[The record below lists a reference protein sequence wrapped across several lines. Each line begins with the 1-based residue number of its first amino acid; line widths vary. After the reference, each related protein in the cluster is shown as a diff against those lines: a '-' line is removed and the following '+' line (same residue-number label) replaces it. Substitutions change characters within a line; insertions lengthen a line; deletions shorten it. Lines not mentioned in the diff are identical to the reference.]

1 MTQFVNDVSACVTES
16 LEGVALGSFGNL
28 VLLRDKNVILLNPN
42 KDRNRSKVAI
52 VCGGGSGHE
61 PAHSSFVNLEMLS
74 AAICGEVF
82 ASPSVGAIVD
92 GIRALVSHSEEPQKG
107 ILIVIKNYTGDRINF
122 GMASEILSSEGVL
135 LKKIIVADDVSLP
148 DIKARRGVAGT
159 VLVYKIAGALA
170 LQQETSNSNTQQQLN
185 EIYEVAEKVNK
196 NIHSMGCALSSCH
209 RPDGS
214 TIFTL
219 PEGEME
225 IGVGIHGER
234 GVLRTPVQSSDKIVT
249 LLIDNILTAK
259 QQHETENGSSK
270 RMVLLTN
277 NLGSVSGLEMGIVH
291 RKAILYLEEKGYE
304 VSRAYCGTY
313 MTCLDMRGISLT
325 LLTVVDDTF
334 LDLLDVAGADFT
346 KTNWKP
352 DSDYSHSI
360 SSIYINAPRS
370 LDSHINSD
378 FEDNSLDAGNNNI
391 ADTVD
396 KELMSIIEKVCEAGV
411 GAREILNNL
420 DRECGDGDAGDT
432 LATACNAILSNLQYF
447 GVRHVNTAF
456 RRIARCLTDAVGGT
470 SGPLYAVF
478 FIRAAAAFSSHAN
491 HNNSKE
497 WKSELNWMDAIQNG
511 ISGIEELGG
520 CSRGDRTLLD
530 ALYPVFEVL
539 KNKSAEGEVGIDD
552 LVQAAKDGA
561 EHTRNLEAQVGRARY
576 VEGKGLG
583 KVDPGAF
590 AVYLL
595 LKALL

>member
-1 MTQFVNDVSACVTES
+1 MSQFVNDVSDCVTEA
-16 LEGVALGSFGNL
+16 LEGIALGSFGNL
-28 VLLRDKNVILLNPN
+28 VLVRDKNVILLNPES
-42 KDRNRSKVAI
+42 DRNCSRVAI

-61 PAHSSFVNLEMLS
+61 PAHSSFVNHEMLS
-74 AAICGEVF
+74 AAICGDVF

-92 GIRALVSHSEEPQKG
+92 GIRSLVSNSVKSPKAVL
-107 ILIVIKNYTGDRINF
+107 LIIKNYTGDKINF
-122 GMASEILSSEGVL
+122 GMASEVLSSEGIL
-135 LKKIIVADDVSLP
+135 LKKLIVADDVSLSETR
-148 DIKARRGVAGT
+148 DRRGVAGT
-159 VLVYKIAGALA
+159 VLVYKIAGAFA
-170 LQQETSNSNTQQQLN
+170 SQQQSRNSDAQQLLN
-185 EIYEVAEKVNK
+185 EVYEVAEKVNR

-214 TIFTL
+214 VIFTL

-234 GVLRTPVQSSDKIVT
+234 GVLRTAVKSSDEIVT
-249 LLIDNILTAK
+249 ILIDKILAAK
-259 QQHETENGSSK
+259 QNHEDENSGIR

-277 NLGSVSGLEMGIVH
+277 NLGSVSELEMGVVH

-313 MTCLDMRGISLT
+313 MTSLDMRGISLT

-334 LDLLDVAGADFT
+334 LDLLDISGSDIC

-352 DSDYSHSI
+352 DSNYPPTC
-360 SSIYINAPRS
+360 SSIYIDPPMSQDRG
-370 LDSHINSD
+370 I
-378 FEDNSLDAGNNNI
+378 DAGNNI
-391 ADTVD
+391 DDSVD
-396 KELMSIIEKVCEAGV
+396 HEFLRLIKRMCNAGV
-411 GAREILNNL
+411 EARETLNNL
-420 DRECGDGDAGDT
+420 DRECGDGDAGET
-432 LATACNAILSNLQYF
+432 LATACNAILSNLLYF
-447 GVRHVNTAF
+447 SVSDVYLAF
-456 RRIARCLTDAVGGT
+456 RRVARCLTDAVGGT

-478 FIRAAAAFSSHAN
+478 FIRAATVFTSN
-491 HNNSKE
+491 DNSGSRRE
-497 WKSELNWMDAIQNG
+497 WESAPIWADAIDKG

-520 CSRGDRTLLD
+520 CARGDRTLLD
-530 ALYPVFEVL
+530 ALYPVLDLL
-539 KNKSAEGEVGIDD
+539 KKSSEESEVGMEC

-561 EHTRNLEAQVGRARY
+561 ENTSNLEAQAGRARY